1 MKNRKNWSDIISFL
15 YCIYLIPTIKRVYLI
30 KSQYLSV
37 NQLKPSI
44 QITKNFGNI
53 ISWKDFI
60 KWIKLLVMVNEA
72 HKMCAWKLG
81 LLWNLL
87 RNFLIYRIQ
96 TMNSLAC
103 VLYRQLQTLAV
114 HTYIHTYKHT
124 HIYEN
129 VDKLYALLYT
139 LQKTIFRD
147 GRLSVCYHL
156 VVLFVSCHLFLI
168 ATINIK
174 QRSNFIIFR

>member
-1 MKNRKNWSDIISFL
+1 MKNRKNWSKIL
-15 YCIYLIPTIKRVYLI
+15 LR
-30 KSQYLSV
+30 V
-37 NQLKPSI
+37 NQLKHFI
-44 QITKNFGNI
+44 QVIKNFGNI

-103 VLYRQLQTLAV
+103 VLYRQLQTLAF
-114 HTYIHTYKHT
+114 HTYIHTYMHT

-129 VDKLYALLYT
+129 IDKFYALLYT

>member
-1 MKNRKNWSDIISFL
+1 MDNVWRIGRVDQTYYHFYIVHTL
-15 YCIYLIPTIKRVYLI
+15 YVQF
-30 KSQYLSV
+30 QYLSY

-44 QITKNFGNI
+44 QIIKNFGNI
-53 ISWKDFI
+53 ISWKDFT

-114 HTYIHTYKHT
+114 RTYIHTYMHTHTHT
-124 HIYEN
+124 HIWKY
-129 VDKLYALLYT
+129 
-139 LQKTIFRD
+139 R
-147 GRLSVCYHL
+147 
-156 VVLFVSCHLFLI
+156 
-168 ATINIK
+168 
-174 QRSNFIIFR
+174 